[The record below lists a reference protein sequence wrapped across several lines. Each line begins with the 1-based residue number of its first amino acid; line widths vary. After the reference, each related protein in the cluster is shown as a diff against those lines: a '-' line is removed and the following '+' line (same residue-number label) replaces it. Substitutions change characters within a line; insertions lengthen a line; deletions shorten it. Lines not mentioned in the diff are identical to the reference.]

1 MKPPGLPDSP
11 KLGSGGG
18 GGCAAG
24 IGDLRIEGAND
35 QPSVKHGPP
44 GSGGGPVAP
53 GANRGSEL
61 EPVARQTADERQFQ
75 RFLEAA
81 DDLGSNLTSIFHDAF
96 PKMVAPSVGSATPD
110 TGAATPVT
118 APAPRPPGSVTPIE
132 NAKAWNRHGRPSPA
146 RSDDR
151 PTEAAVAADE
161 ATNAAL
167 RFAEAMMIVLFSA
180 LDAKQRN
187 ALKRGFDSL
196 LQKVENLDIA
206 EASPGALQAQRE
218 ILRAVEKMLAGKPER
233 GLAIAPRSDIA
244 KRSRAMPT

>member
-1 MKPPGLPDSP
+1 MRKPEIGT
-11 KLGSGGG
+11 
-18 GGCAAG
+18 AG
-24 IGDLRIEGAND
+24 R
-35 QPSVKHGPP
+35 
-44 GSGGGPVAP
+44 
-53 GANRGSEL
+53 
-61 EPVARQTADERQFQ
+61 
-75 RFLEAA
+75 
-81 DDLGSNLTSIFHDAF
+81 
-96 PKMVAPSVGSATPD
+96 
-110 TGAATPVT
+110 
-118 APAPRPPGSVTPIE
+118 PRP
-132 NAKAWNRHGRPSPA
+132 GR
-146 RSDDR
+146 DDR